1 MRFPRPVAQYIDQV
15 FAGDQTPVPS
25 GVTLYYPKS

>member
-1 MRFPRPVAQYIDQV
+1 MFPRPVVQYIDQV
-15 FAGDQTPVPS
+15 FAGDLAPVPS